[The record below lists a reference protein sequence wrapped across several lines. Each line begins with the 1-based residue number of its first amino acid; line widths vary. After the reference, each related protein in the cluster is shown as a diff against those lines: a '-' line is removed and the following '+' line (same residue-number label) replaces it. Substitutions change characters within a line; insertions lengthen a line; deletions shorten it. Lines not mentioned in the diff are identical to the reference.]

1 MDKLRI
7 FAVFLFATSSFLV
20 TNQAI
25 ATHASSCSL
34 NADGEITDSAP
45 SGGNTY
51 CFPDFQE
58 ARVTFT
64 KILVCPSEPT
74 RTDYL
79 TKCLPLF
86 ENDAGAKVTLSS
98 AVDFPM
104 PSNGPMSVSTGTYT
118 HLVMVING
126 FIENKFSVIFDSARK
141 GAGSTDGTT
150 CYTDSSREAWKN
162 GYNFAYTNVI
172 CDSPA
177 NANPGFSP
185 QYSVYCHSGGTV
197 RANSKAWTADPGT
210 GAERAAYWV
219 EDDGVT
225 LQNYVASSCPSGP
238 LSAIGEATFQPAPK
252 QLNFQKLAVPLVIT
266 PSTST
271 IEFSFDSSGAGQ
283 VKQTKTGS
291 CSFAGGCITVLR
303 SKAPE
308 FSITAR

>member
-1 MDKLRI
+1 MSKLRI

-86 ENDAGAKVTLSS
+86 ENDAGVKVTLSS

-126 FIENKFSVIFDSARK
+126 FIESKFTVTFDSARK
-141 GAGSTDGTT
+141 GSGSTDGTT
-150 CYTDSSREAWKN
+150 CYTEGNEEVWKS
-162 GYNFAYTNVI
+162 GFNFAHTNVI
-172 CDSPA
+172 CDTVA
-177 NANPGFSP
+177 NANPGFSFE
-185 QYSVYCHSGGTV
+185 YSLYCPGGTN
-197 RANSKAWTADPGT
+197 RTNTKDWTADPGT
-210 GAERAAYWV
+210 GAERASYWV
-219 EDDGVT
+219 ENDGVT
-225 LQNYVASSCPSGP
+225 LQNYSSSTCPSGP
-238 LSAIGEATFQPAPK
+238 LSSVGEATFQPAPK
-252 QLNFQKLAVPLVIT
+252 HLNFQKLAVPLVIT

-271 IEFSFDSSGAGQ
+271 IEFSFDSSGAGL
-283 VKQTKTGS
+283 VKQTKNGT
-291 CSFAGGCITVLR
+291 CSFAGGCVTALR